1 MTSGIYTY
9 WTYLLPIKKIHHSCI
24 GKYIKVQSSH
34 PVFFSIRPHLHLRV
48 EILVPLPWLR
58 HERSDQDFLHLPGVP
73 LTLPTTMDDTVL
85 HVAVLQKCGKRFFR
99 NVTQEEHS
107 YKFLQKGCRFQT
119 GKLNKT
125 HKSYCTQHQQSFPHS
140 HVAESRQKSS
150 KTRLILSPGSCD
162 ILGVWKKTTTQTKKV

>member
-1 MTSGIYTY
+1 
-9 WTYLLPIKKIHHSCI
+9 
-24 GKYIKVQSSH
+24 
-34 PVFFSIRPHLHLRV
+34 
-48 EILVPLPWLR
+48 
-58 HERSDQDFLHLPGVP
+58 
-73 LTLPTTMDDTVL
+73 MDDTVL

-162 ILGVWKKTTTQTKKV
+162 ILGVSKKNNANQEGLTTAKPTNSTGLVWTVIGR